1 MKRTILKC
9 FAVGGACLAVITATP
24 RTGASQATEPLD
36 STRLMAALAF
46 LSSDELQGRETGT
59 EGNARARD
67 FLVGAFGDAGIE
79 PVGDR
84 FEHPFEFSSRSGAT
98 FDGVNVIGWVRG
110 TDTPERY
117 VVVSAHFDHVGVRD
131 GEIYNGADDNA
142 SGTAALL
149 EVAYALTRV
158 PPKNSVILAAFDAE
172 EVGLR
177 GARAFVEDPV
187 RPVDD
192 IALNVNIDMVAR
204 GGGLLWAGGSYH
216 EPALAPILEAVA
228 EGAPVLLRLGHD
240 RPNAPEGSD
249 WTNSSDH
256 GAFHQVGIPFV
267 YFGVEDSPHTHRPSD
282 DFESVDPAIYVAN
295 VRTVLAAIRALDAAL
310 PLPSVSGRP

>member
-1 MKRTILKC
+1 
-9 FAVGGACLAVITATP
+9 
-24 RTGASQATEPLD
+24 
-36 STRLMAALAF
+36 
-46 LSSDELQGRETGT
+46 
-59 EGNARARD
+59 
-67 FLVGAFGDAGIE
+67 
-79 PVGDR
+79 
-84 FEHPFEFSSRSGAT
+84 
-98 FDGVNVIGWVRG
+98 
-110 TDTPERY
+110 
-117 VVVSAHFDHVGVRD
+117 
-131 GEIYNGADDNA
+131 
-142 SGTAALL
+142 
-149 EVAYALTRV
+149 
-158 PPKNSVILAAFDAE
+158 VILAAFDAE